1 MMKLRKSAFVFIIV
15 FIGALL
21 LPAGCGKTINRAL
34 PEQPVEFHTGT
45 FVNPSNAED
54 SFRSIEYNKRI
65 YIPFGA
71 LNGSLNDKDVGECLG
86 YIVQDGVKMKDVIV
100 CLLSDDPESNYLI
113 LYDTVGFMESPFFYR
128 AVDTVNKEIKIPS
141 FISDLDYEFW
151 KQSD

>member
-1 MMKLRKSAFVFIIV
+1 MMKLRKSAFAFIIV

-34 PEQPVEFHTGT
+34 PEQSIEFHTGT

-71 LNGSLNDKDVGECLG
+71 LNGSLNDKDVGVYSSGRRKNERRYSLSAERRPR
-86 YIVQDGVKMKDVIV
+86 IK
-100 CLLSDDPESNYLI
+100 LLD
-113 LYDTVGFMESPFFYR
+113 
-128 AVDTVNKEIKIPS
+128 
-141 FISDLDYEFW
+141 FI
-151 KQSD
+151 